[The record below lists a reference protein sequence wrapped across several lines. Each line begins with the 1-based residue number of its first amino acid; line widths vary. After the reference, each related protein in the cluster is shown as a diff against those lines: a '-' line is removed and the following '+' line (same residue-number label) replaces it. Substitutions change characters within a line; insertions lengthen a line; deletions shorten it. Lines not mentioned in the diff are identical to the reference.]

1 MVGESGSRLE
11 GRVALVTGA
20 ARGQGAAEARLFAAE
35 GARLVVSDVL
45 KAELEAVAAEI
56 GPDRAVACQLD
67 VTSEEDWAAAVA
79 LAEDRFGGLHA
90 LVNNAGIGTA
100 GGAGPQ
106 SVEAMDPSDWRRVL
120 EVNLTGN
127 FLGIR
132 ACAPALRRGAEGLR
146 SADPL
151 ATTAIVNISSAQAFR
166 PSRNNSAYAAS
177 KWGQRGLTRVCAL
190 ELAPLVRV
198 NAVMPGPIR
207 TPMIESM
214 LEAGGE
220 ILQRVIDGVPL
231 GRIGEPEEVAT
242 LVLFLCSEEARYLTG
257 AEIPVEG
264 GRVAGT

>member
-1 MVGESGSRLE
+1 MAGEAGHRFE

-20 ARGQGAAEARLFAAE
+20 ARGQGAAEARLLAAE
-35 GARLVVSDVL
+35 GARVVVTDVL
-45 KAELEAVAAEI
+45 KAELEAVVSQI
-56 GPDRAVACQLD
+56 GSERAVACHLD
-67 VTSEEDWAAAVA
+67 VTSEDDWAAAVA
-79 LAEDRFGGLHA
+79 LAEDHFGGLHA

-100 GGAGPQ
+100 GAGPQ
-106 SVEAMDPSDWRRVL
+106 SVETMDPSDWRRVL

-132 ACAPALRRGAEGLR
+132 ACAAALRRGAEALR
-146 SADPL
+146 AADPL
-151 ATTAIVNISSAQAFR
+151 ATAAVVNISSAQAFR
-166 PSRNNSAYAAS
+166 PSPHNSAYAAS
-177 KWGQRGLTRVCAL
+177 KWGQRGLTRVCAI

-214 LEAGGE
+214 LESGGE
-220 ILQRVIDGVPL
+220 ILQRLIDSVPL

-242 LVLFLCSEEARYLTG
+242 LGLFLCCEEARYLTG

-264 GRVAGT
+264 GRLAGT